1 MSRTSV
7 FTTCTP
13 LPAGIT
19 RQSVLNMYHAHT
31 EMIELNPLVIERF
44 KCKAPS
50 YAPAEEHSAT
60 WYTIKGT
67 SQLLCLSVVRAF
79 CVRLHADRD
88 TDKVN
93 YLPGGLASSSVSYH
107 ACFHDLPDGLQTHVY
122 APLGLD
128 IRAKWTVGG
137 SRPGEPKAPAEMGIG
152 APHEG
157 LYIREDVRMK
167 CNIMM
172 MGFVKKTFKDS
183 HSTMV
188 DRLVEKA
195 HVLESRQ
202 ANERLNALKNLAP
215 GERMGHGSIFIAPPP
230 GYEEERK
237 SHNYDDKPL
246 PMPRGSA
253 YSDGSARSSPGL
265 SQAST
270 LTSQSEEP
278 RMSPQIQYQLQRQR
292 SQTQTHAES
301 HKPYQDQHGSLA
313 SPPSLWAPG
322 HSHSH
327 SQDCN
332 HIGGLQLGTSGQRS
346 AGQPNQQAQTLPSLS
361 YLPSTVYNPHAS
373 NNRDSQYQAY
383 QPPRSFDYL
392 HPPPAEL
399 PAHMQDSPTLPRNL
413 RDDRDTHL
421 AELPA

>member
-13 LPAGIT
+13 LPAGLT
-19 RQSVLNMYHAHT
+19 RQSVLDMYHAHT

-50 YAPAEEHSAT
+50 YAPAEEHHAT
-60 WYTIKGT
+60 WYTIKD
-67 SQLLCLSVVRAF
+67 A
-79 CVRLHADRD
+79 
-88 TDKVN
+88 DKVN

-107 ACFHDLPDGLQTHVY
+107 ACFHDLSNGLQTHVY

-137 SRPGEPKAPAEMGIG
+137 SLPGEPKPPAEMGIG
-152 APHEG
+152 APREG

-172 MGFVKKTFKDS
+172 MGFVKKTFKES

-230 GYEEERK
+230 GYGEERRNYK
-237 SHNYDDKPL
+237 YDDKPL
-246 PMPRGSA
+246 PLPREGVH
-253 YSDGSARSSPGL
+253 SDGSARSSPGL

-270 LTSQSEEP
+270 LTSPSEFP
-278 RMSPQIQYQLQRQR
+278 RISPQFQHRLQRQR
-292 SQTQTHAES
+292 SQTQSQAES
-301 HKPYQDQHGSLA
+301 YKPYQDQRGSLA
-313 SPPSLWAPG
+313 PSHWKPG
-322 HSHSH
+322 HSHSHSH

-332 HIGGLQLGTSGQRS
+332 HTSGPQLG
-346 AGQPNQQAQTLPSLS
+346 AGQVPSPRQPNPQAQTLPSLS

-373 NNRDSQYQAY
+373 NARDSQYQAY
-383 QPPRSFDYL
+383 QPPRSVEYL

-399 PAHMQDSPTLPRNL
+399 PAHMQDSPTLPRTL
-413 RDDRDTHL
+413 RGDGDEHP

>member
-1 MSRTSV
+1 MRHGIQSKVPSRL
-7 FTTCTP
+7 
-13 LPAGIT
+13 LP
-19 RQSVLNMYHAHT
+19 
-31 EMIELNPLVIERF
+31 
-44 KCKAPS
+44 PS
-50 YAPAEEHSAT
+50 RRLRC
-60 WYTIKGT
+60 
-67 SQLLCLSVVRAF
+67 LLLDDI
-79 CVRLHADRD
+79 DRD

-122 APLGLD
+122 APLGLE

-137 SRPGEPKAPAEMGIG
+137 SLPGEPKGATELGIG
-152 APHEG
+152 APREG

-172 MGFVKKTFKDS
+172 MGFVKKTFKES

-202 ANERLNALKNLAP
+202 ANERLNALKNVAP

-230 GYEEERK
+230 GYGDK
-237 SHNYDDKPL
+237 QQPHNYDDKPL
-246 PMPRGSA
+246 PHPRESV

-270 LTSQSEEP
+270 STSQSEWP
-278 RMSPQIQYQLQRQR
+278 QKSPQFQYQQQQRQR
-292 SQTQTHAES
+292 SQTQTLSQAE
-301 HKPYQDQHGSLA
+301 PYEPHRDQRMSLA
-313 SPPSLWAPG
+313 SPPAQWAPG

-327 SQDCN
+327 SHDCN
-332 HIGGLQLGTSGQRS
+332 HS
-346 AGQPNQQAQTLPSLS
+346 ANPQAQTPQSLS
-361 YLPSTVYNPHAS
+361 YLPSTVYNPQGS

-383 QPPRSFDYL
+383 HPPRNSDYL
-392 HPPPAEL
+392 QPPPAEL

-413 RDDRDTHL
+413 RKDRDQHL

>member
-1 MSRTSV
+1 MSKTSV

-19 RQSVLNMYHAHT
+19 RQSVIDMYHAHT
-31 EMIELNPLVIERF
+31 EMIELNPLVIDRF
-44 KCKAPS
+44 NCKPPS
-50 YAPAEEHSAT
+50 YAPAEEYYAT
-60 WYTIKGT
+60 WYTIK
-67 SQLLCLSVVRAF
+67 
-79 CVRLHADRD
+79 
-88 TDKVN
+88 DKVN

-137 SRPGEPKAPAEMGIG
+137 SLPGEPKAPVELGIN
-152 APHEG
+152 APREG

-172 MGFVKKTFKDS
+172 MSFVKKTFKDS

-202 ANERLNALKNLAP
+202 ANERLNALKNVAP
-215 GERMGHGSIFIAPPP
+215 GERMGHGSIYIAPPP
-230 GYEEERK
+230 GYGEK
-237 SHNYDDKPL
+237 QQSYNYNDKPL
-246 PMPRGSA
+246 PQPRESVI
-253 YSDGSARSSPGL
+253 SDGSARSSPGL

-270 LTSQSEEP
+270 LTSQSEFP
-278 RMSPQIQYQLQRQR
+278 QKSPQQHQYHQQRQH
-292 SQTQTHAES
+292 SQSQSQAES
-301 HKPYQDQHGSLA
+301 YEPYRDQRMSLA
-313 SPPSLWAPG
+313 SPPSQWAPG

-327 SQDCN
+327 SQDCD
-332 HIGGLQLGTSGQRS
+332 HSTSFQFGVGQQRS
-346 AGQPNQQAQTLPSLS
+346 PAQPPQQAQTLPSLS
-361 YLPSTVYNPHAS
+361 YLPSTVYNPHANAN
-373 NNRDSQYQAY
+373 NNRDSQYHAY
-383 QPPRSFDYL
+383 QPPRSSEHL
-392 HPPPAEL
+392 QPPAVEL
-399 PAHMQDSPTLPRNL
+399 PAHMQDSPTLPRDL
-413 RDDRDTHL
+413 RDDRDKHL